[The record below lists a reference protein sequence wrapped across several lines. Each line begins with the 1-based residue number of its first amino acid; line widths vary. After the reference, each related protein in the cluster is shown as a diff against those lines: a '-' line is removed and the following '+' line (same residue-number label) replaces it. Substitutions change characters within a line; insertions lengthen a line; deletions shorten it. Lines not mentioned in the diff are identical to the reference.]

1 MIEQNNCISL
11 ITFKR
16 RDKKMAI
23 GISISN
29 IEFYIYDVESGEE
42 ITNEDGS
49 ARTFKLKDGVRFK
62 PLEYLTE
69 DMDIDLLEEIKG

>member
-1 MIEQNNCISL
+1 
-11 ITFKR
+11 
-16 RDKKMAI
+16 MAI

-29 IEFYIYDVESGEE
+29 IEFYVYDTENGEE

-69 DMDIDLLEEIKG
+69 DMDIDLLEEIR

>member
-1 MIEQNNCISL
+1 
-11 ITFKR
+11 
-16 RDKKMAI
+16 MAM

-29 IEFYIYDVESGEE
+29 IEFYVYDTESGEE

-69 DMDIDLLEEIKG
+69 DMNIDLLEEIR

>member
-1 MIEQNNCISL
+1 M
-11 ITFKR
+11 T
-16 RDKKMAI
+16 I

-49 ARTFKLKDGVRFK
+49 AKTFKLKDGVRFK
-62 PLEYLTE
+62 PLEYLCE
-69 DMDIDLLEEIKG
+69 DMDIDLLEEIK

>member
-1 MIEQNNCISL
+1 M
-11 ITFKR
+11 
-16 RDKKMAI
+16 DI

-49 ARTFKLKDGVRFK
+49 ARTFKLKDNVRFK

-69 DMDIDLLEEIKG
+69 DMDIDLLEEISEWKINLENQEK